1 MTGLS
6 ETTLAWL
13 EQAPAATHRRHRPA
27 VLEFTTAG
35 TPKTKGSL
43 KHIGFHRLV
52 EQVEGSTQWG
62 TTVEAAAKAAIAGR
76 TGFPLDE
83 PVVVELIVTVAALA
97 TPRRWPST
105 RSSGD
110 LDKHQRNV
118 GDALSRS
125 GALKDD
131 SRIVRWEAEKTYPG
145 QHADALDAPGVV
157 IRIFKIGGA
166 S

>member
-1 MTGLS
+1 MT
-6 ETTLAWL
+6 
-13 EQAPAATHRRHRPA
+13 APNVIALQSHTA
-27 VLEFTTAG
+27 VLEFTVTG

-43 KHIGFHRLV
+43 KHIGQHRLV
-52 EQVEGSTQWG
+52 EQVKGSTQWG
-62 TTVEAAAKAAIAGR
+62 AGVEGAAKAAIAGC

-83 PVVVELIVTVAALA
+83 PVVVELIVTVAPLA

-118 GDALSRS
+118 GDALSR
-125 GALKDD
+125 ARVLKDD

-145 QHADALDAPGVV
+145 QHADALDAPGAV
-157 IRIFKIGGA
+157 IRIFKIDGA
-166 S
+166 T